1 MAESQRGQAKRVLIL
16 GEQLK
21 LAEIVKATYT
31 DSGKN
36 DADFALDINTTKL
49 RDDFKDDI
57 TKSNVRS
64 VREALGIPNN
74 VPRYTKIT
82 DEGCTF
88 LAGRV
93 AALEDQMNRLT
104 NFMKSK
110 GFDK

>member
-1 MAESQRGQAKRVLIL
+1 MAESQRGQAKRVLLI

-36 DADFALDINTTKL
+36 DADFALDINTTKI
-49 RDDFKDDI
+49 RDEFKGDI
-57 TKSNVRS
+57 TRNNVKS
-64 VREALGIPNN
+64 VREALGIQNN

-110 GFDK
+110 GLDK